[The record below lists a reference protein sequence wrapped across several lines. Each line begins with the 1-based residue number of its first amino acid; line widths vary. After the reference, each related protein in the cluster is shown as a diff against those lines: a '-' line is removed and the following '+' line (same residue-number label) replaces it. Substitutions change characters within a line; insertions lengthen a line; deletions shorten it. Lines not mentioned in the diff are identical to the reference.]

1 MRRIFVCAMAALEMF
16 TQLVLTNRFNILG
29 CTPSARARPFG
40 NGGSLGEVA
49 LNARTFDS
57 GGSLGDVALNARPF
71 DNGGSLVEVALNA
84 RTLDNGGALGE
95 VALNR

>member
-1 MRRIFVCAMAALEMF
+1 MAALEMF

-29 CTPSARARPFG
+29 CTPSARARLYG
-40 NGGSLGEVA
+40 NVGSLGEAA
-49 LNARTFDS
+49 LT
-57 GGSLGDVALNARPF
+57 RPP